1 VIFARIGADVYASAH
16 KVSGSR
22 RLSQA
27 LSEGEGISVLVR
39 VADVATA
46 CAAEEQGADALYVEA
61 PVAGLREATG
71 LPVIVR
77 GSLDAAHRDGADA
90 CLVSVEEVGDEREQ
104 LQDLAD
110 EANRLGLE
118 LVVDVRDD
126 EELELALEC
135 VDPEIFLLSPRGA
148 DEDEEALEHVL
159 DLLPDVP
166 AGKLAIA
173 ELDVTTR
180 EEVQALERAGFDA
193 VLAPAAHV
201 ASLVGAEPPPV

>member
-1 VIFARIGADVYASAH
+1 VDAPAAS
-16 KVSGSR
+16 
-22 RLSQA
+22 
-27 LSEGEGISVLVR
+27 
-39 VADVATA
+39 
-46 CAAEEQGADALYVEA
+46 
-61 PVAGLREATG
+61 LREATA
-71 LPVIVR
+71 LPVLVR
-77 GSLDAAHRDGADA
+77 AEGPLEPAHGDCADA
-90 CLVSVEEVGDEREQ
+90 CLVVVADVGDERER
-104 LQDLAD
+104 LEELA
-110 EANRLGLE
+110 EQASRLGLE

-126 EELELALEC
+126 EELELALERI
-135 VDPEIFLLSPRGA
+135 DPEIFLLSPRGA
-148 DEDEEALEHVL
+148 DEAEQALEHVL